1 MRGSE
6 DEILSERAL
15 RELYLKPFEKVV
27 KEGIV
32 RYIMTSYNAINGY
45 YNCSNYDLTTTI
57 LRGEWGYEG
66 AVMTDWWANPK
77 DAITGERS
85 RYTLAEMV
93 RAQNDLFMVVPDA
106 AAYRDNIVARIN
118 DGTLTLGELQRCA
131 RNILRVILASNRLKN
146 RDYGYKP
153 EAIPDELLYEGD
165 YEDKDLDVPLPSDG
179 DYCAVIKYRA
189 DGDELTQYQLT
200 VRINELLG
208 VILGSYR
215 YGQGRKHGKIHRYV
229 SRESEIRF
237 EGTPRFRTSKFTRLK
252 DSAMKNKDIKSS
264 QNKYKINPI
273 IHGWIDDVD
282 LVLDAVEDFGFGGV
296 VTNVPGKDGF
306 TSNPDNV
313 KSFPS

>member
-131 RNILRVILASNRLKN
+131 RNIFRVILASNRMKN

-153 EAIPDELLYEGD
+153 EAIPDELLYESD

-179 DYCAVIKYRA
+179 DY
-189 DGDELTQYQLT
+189 
-200 VRINELLG
+200 
-208 VILGSYR
+208 
-215 YGQGRKHGKIHRYV
+215 
-229 SRESEIRF
+229 
-237 EGTPRFRTSKFTRLK
+237 
-252 DSAMKNKDIKSS
+252 
-264 QNKYKINPI
+264 
-273 IHGWIDDVD
+273 
-282 LVLDAVEDFGFGGV
+282 
-296 VTNVPGKDGF
+296 
-306 TSNPDNV
+306 
-313 KSFPS
+313 